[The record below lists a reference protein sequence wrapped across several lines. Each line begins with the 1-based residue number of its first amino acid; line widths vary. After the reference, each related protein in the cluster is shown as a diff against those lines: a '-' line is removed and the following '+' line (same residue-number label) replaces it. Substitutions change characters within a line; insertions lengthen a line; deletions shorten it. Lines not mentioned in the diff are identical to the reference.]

1 MSEENKTNA
10 MEEKPESVQ
19 TEDKKE
25 TLQAKTGKKE
35 RKKDKKKREDQ
46 ELKGLSMKER
56 KKVLEARKEKRR
68 RKWYIAIAIVVA
80 VLIAGLL
87 CLIAALF
94 IQGLFSV
101 LLGLL
106 GVACIWSI
114 RELKEQARRV
124 ERGWFPKNPKRK

>member
-1 MSEENKTNA
+1 MNGQGIIIAVVSFLCIGLFHPLVIWFEYHFTQ
-10 MEEKPESVQ
+10 SVWP
-19 TEDKKE
+19 
-25 TLQAKTGKKE
+25 
-35 RKKDKKKREDQ
+35 
-46 ELKGLSMKER
+46 
-56 KKVLEARKEKRR
+56 VF
-68 RKWYIAIAIVVA
+68 
-80 VLIAGLL
+80 LIAGLL